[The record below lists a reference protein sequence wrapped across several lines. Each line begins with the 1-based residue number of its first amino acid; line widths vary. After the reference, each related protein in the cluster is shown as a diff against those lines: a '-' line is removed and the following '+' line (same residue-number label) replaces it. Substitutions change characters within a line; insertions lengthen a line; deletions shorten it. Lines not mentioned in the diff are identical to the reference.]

1 MHHGESKNR
10 RGWCISNHGPTS
22 NSSTMATFLVVHHA
36 HGQQVQPH
44 NHHAH
49 FRHLQVAVGEC
60 LYRFLNVCHLRL
72 DYIDSR
78 WSIINCVSDI
88 VNFFIK
94 IISNPM
100 ELASQGTTKSFL
112 VPPRHVRSEI
122 LFAKHHNH

>member
-1 MHHGESKNR
+1 MRDVFHVSVVLDGLKTRKEFFEMHHGERKNR

-44 NHHAH
+44 NRHAH
-49 FRHLQVAVGEC
+49 FHHLQVAVGEC

-78 WSIINCVSDI
+78 
-88 VNFFIK
+88 
-94 IISNPM
+94 
-100 ELASQGTTKSFL
+100 
-112 VPPRHVRSEI
+112 
-122 LFAKHHNH
+122 